1 MMRKWI
7 LENQIAD
14 ENELDKIENKAV
26 LDSKKSRDIA
36 WKDYRNE
43 IKEDL
48 QDAISVLTRVAQNST
63 KNKFEIINF
72 RNELNSMLFTLKS
85 DIYRC
90 LKKVLII
97 IRGEEYS

>member
-1 MMRKWI
+1 MMRNWI

-14 ENELDKIENKAV
+14 ENELNEIENKAV

-48 QDAISVLTRVAQNST
+48 QDAISVLTRVAQNSP
-63 KNKFEIINF
+63 KNKNEIINF
-72 RNELNSMLFTLKS
+72 RNELNSILFPLKS

-90 LKKVLII
+90 LK
-97 IRGEEYS
+97 SF